1 MNSVVYRDKCL
12 GMMVDLYGWYKIV
25 AKCMGFVVCLFA
37 CSSASRGVWVV
48 KSVTN
53 CCWLYHL
60 KKNYHFKKKNWIK
73 EKLICMEILKFS
85 SVFSSQQQKDS
96 SKLAKTRRAQHQCL
110 FIHNN
115 LRQNDTNIPI
125 HLLPSSAVYFVFT
138 FSISFASIT
147 TNETSHTH
155 ISSFGI
161 NSISTNG
168 TTSRI

>member
-1 MNSVVYRDKCL
+1 M
-12 GMMVDLYGWYKIV
+12 W
-25 AKCMGFVVCLFA
+25 CMGFVVCLFA
-37 CSSASRGVWVV
+37 CSSAVEVCLS
-48 KSVTN
+48 
-53 CCWLYHL
+53 C
-60 KKNYHFKKKNWIK
+60 KKCNQLLLALSFQKKKLNKREID
-73 EKLICMEILKFS
+73 LPEILKFS
-85 SVFSSQQQKDS
+85 SVTATKQQKQLQKHD
-96 SKLAKTRRAQHQCL
+96 AQHQCL

-155 ISSFGI
+155 ISTFGI